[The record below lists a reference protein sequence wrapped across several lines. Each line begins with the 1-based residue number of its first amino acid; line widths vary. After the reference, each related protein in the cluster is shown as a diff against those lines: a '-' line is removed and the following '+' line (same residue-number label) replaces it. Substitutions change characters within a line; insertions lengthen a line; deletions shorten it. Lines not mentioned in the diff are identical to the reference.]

1 MTSVNDLYSEL
12 QSLDAAVNNA
22 QVAANSARES
32 LLYLTCDSDNPSDAL
47 CIKVI
52 RKARASERSLQA
64 ASIRYERALRRAAL
78 HPEFCQ
84 YELSEYLVHNRMTVD
99 QYHTL
104 LDPAR

>member
-1 MTSVNDLYSEL
+1 MTTINTLYSQL
-12 QSLDAAVNNA
+12 QTLDAAVNYA
-22 QVAANSARES
+22 QAAATSARES

-84 YELSEYLVHNRMTVD
+84 YELSEYLIHNRMTAD

-104 LDPAR
+104 LDPVR